1 MSSRFPARPYTL
13 RRTAARHVGETQM
26 SFGDTGKDAD
36 AMTVSEVIAR
46 INGFLR
52 GGLSNVWVRG
62 EVSGF
67 RGPAASGHC
76 FFSLKDESGGA
87 TLRVKVFA
95 SDFRRIPFI
104 LEEGLLVLARGTP
117 DVYPER
123 GELSLRIVEIQ
134 PSGIGALQ
142 LAYEQ
147 LKARLQAE
155 GLFDVSKK
163 RPLPLLPRRI
173 GVVTSRH
180 GAALH
185 DILKVLD
192 ARFPNAHVT
201 LYSSSVQG
209 AAAPGEIVRAIS
221 AFSRVPGSADVVI
234 VARGGGSKED
244 LAAFNDES
252 VVRAVAAS
260 TVPVICAVGHETD
273 ISLAELAADVRAATP
288 SQAAELVVERLD
300 RFEERLAR
308 GERDL
313 RTSLKGRIDRAAH
326 RVARLASAPAFAQ
339 FPAAVRQTG
348 VDSRAASLALFSSF
362 QRIPSSLAARV
373 SALGQ
378 EIRTWVDRAALPLR
392 RGRVAQE
399 RRATADRMAARVAAA
414 NEKLSVAA
422 GRLEALSPLR
432 ILARGYAVVTKEGET
447 VPITHAGRVAA
458 GQGLRIRLARGR
470 VRARVVSTEVDDE

>member
-1 MSSRFPARPYTL
+1 MSSRFPGRVYP
-13 RRTAARHVGETQM
+13 
-26 SFGDTGKDAD
+26 
-36 AMTVSEVIAR
+36 
-46 INGFLR
+46 LR
-52 GGLSNVWVRG
+52 GGAPRRIAETQLSLGDAGPDATAMSVSQVLAEINGMLRTGLPNVWVRG

-76 FFSLKDESGGA
+76 FFSLKDESGSA

-95 SDFRRIPFI
+95 SDYRRIPFT

-142 LAYEQ
+142 LAFEQ
-147 LKARLQAE
+147 LKARLAAE
-155 GLFDVSKK
+155 GLFDPAKK

-180 GAALH
+180 GAALR

-201 LYSSSVQG
+201 LYPASVQG
-209 AAAPGEIVRAIS
+209 VAAPGEIVRALR
-221 AFSRVPGSADVVI
+221 AFSRVEGSADVVI

-260 TVPVICAVGHETD
+260 EVPVICAVGHETD

-288 SQAAELVVERLD
+288 SQAAEIVVERLD

-313 RTSLKGRIDRAAH
+313 KISLKGKIDRAAH
-326 RVARLASAPAFAQ
+326 RFARLASRPAFTQ
-339 FPAAVRQTG
+339 FPAAVREAR
-348 VDSRAASLALFSSF
+348 VDARTASQSLFSSF
-362 QRIPSSLAARV
+362 QRIPSSLLSRVARLEQNVAAW
-373 SALGQ
+373 A
-378 EIRTWVDRAALPLR
+378 DRAAFPLLL
-392 RGRVAQE
+392 GRVAGE
-399 RRATADRMAARVAAA
+399 RRAAADRMAARLASAK
-414 NEKLSVAA
+414 EKLGVAA

-432 ILARGYAVVTKEGET
+432 VLARGYAIVTKEGERAPVT
-447 VPITHAGRVAA
+447 DAKDLAPGDDVRL
-458 GQGLRIRLARGR
+458 QLARGR
-470 VRARVVSTEVDDE
+470 AAARILSTETE